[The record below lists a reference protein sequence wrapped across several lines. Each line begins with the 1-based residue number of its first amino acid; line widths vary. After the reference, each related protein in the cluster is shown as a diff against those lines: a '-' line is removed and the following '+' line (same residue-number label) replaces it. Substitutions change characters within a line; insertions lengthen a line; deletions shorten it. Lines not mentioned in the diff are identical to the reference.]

1 MRNKKLLVTGGAGY
15 IGSHVVR
22 QLGAAGEDVVTLDN
36 LCTGFREAVTAGEL
50 IVGETGDAALL
61 ERIFAEHDIDT
72 ILHFAAHTIVPES
85 VADPLKY
92 YRNNTCSSRT
102 LLEAAQK
109 HGVRHFVFSSTAAVY
124 GIPPGGKAAED
135 SPNVPINPYGTSKLM
150 TEWMLRDLAIAG
162 GPSYVALRYFNVA
175 GADPRG
181 RTGQST
187 ANATHLI
194 KIACEAALGKRDGL
208 TVFGDDYD
216 TPDGT
221 GVRDYIHVADLA
233 AAHRLAIEYLRAGGP
248 SAAMNCGYGQ
258 GFSVLQVI
266 DRVKAVSGV
275 DFPVRHAGRRAGD
288 SHEIV
293 AASDLVRET
302 LGWQPAYNDLDVIV
316 GHALAWE
323 KKLAM
328 RNRS

>member
-1 MRNKKLLVTGGAGY
+1 MVWELRDHAK
-15 IGSHVVR
+15 
-22 QLGAAGEDVVTLDN
+22 DVVVLDN
-36 LCTGFREAVTAGEL
+36 MTTGFDWPLPGDVEL
-50 IVGETGDAALL
+50 IVGDVSDTALVEALL
-61 ERIFAEHDIDT
+61 RDHDVDAVI
-72 ILHFAAHTIVPES
+72 HFAGSIIVPES
-85 VADPLKY
+85 VENPLKY
-92 YRNNTCSSRT
+92 YTNNTMASLKLIQACVR
-102 LLEAAQK
+102 Q
-109 HGVRHFVFSSTAAVY
+109 GVRHFVFSSTAAVY
-124 GIPPGGKAAED
+124 GDPDSVPVAE
-135 SPNVPINPYGTSKLM
+135 SAPLRPVSPYGTSKLM
-150 TEWMLRDLAIAG
+150 TEMMLRDVAAAHDLR
-162 GPSYVALRYFNVA
+162 YCALRYFNVA

-187 ANATHLI
+187 ANATPLI
-194 KIACEAALGKRDGL
+194 KIACEAALGKRAGL
-208 TVFGDDYD
+208 AVFGDDYD